1 MRPRHKYDCGGHTG
15 KSYPEKG
22 KENIMALDENNG
34 GSPFTMPVQ
43 PFGGYGNNGLFGGG
57 DGSWLIL
64 WLICM
69 MCGGW
74 GGFGM
79 GGGMWPAMMMGGMGG
94 FGGGWGIDYLYPWL
108 NNSQHISDGFRDQNL
123 QTSIAGLQ
131 NSVTSGFGDVQL
143 GIAGINQNLCQTGN
157 GIINA
162 VNSGFNS
169 AEVAANSRQMANMQ
183 QGFGLQTAMMQGFNA
198 AQAQAADCCCKTQ
211 TGIADLR
218 YTVATEACADRAA
231 VGDALQAVTM
241 QGYQNT
247 NALLTAFKD
256 GVQSIKDEL
265 CADRLDA
272 ERRDNA
278 NLRAELMYARGQA
291 SQVAQTAEL
300 RQSGANQL
308 NQLVSEL
315 RSCPIPAQPVYGNT
329 PIWTRAQNVANN
341 NTCGCPGN
349 NGFVG

>member
-1 MRPRHKYDCGGHTG
+1 
-15 KSYPEKG
+15 
-22 KENIMALDENNG
+22 MALEEN
-34 GSPFTMPVQ
+34 STPFTMPVQ
-43 PFGGYGNNGLFGGG
+43 PMYGYGGNNGGLFGNG
-57 DGSWLIL
+57 DLSWLIL
-64 WLICM
+64 LLL
-69 MCGGW
+69 CGWG

-79 GGGMWPAMMMGGMGG
+79 GGFGMGGMMWPMMMGGMGG

-108 NNSQHISDGFRDQNL
+108 NSSQHISDGFRDQQLNAQISDL
-123 QTSIAGLQ
+123 RGDV
-131 NSVTSGFGDVQL
+131 NRGFGDVQL
-143 GIAGINQNLCQTGN
+143 GISGLGRQVCEAGN
-157 GIINA
+157 GITQA
-162 VNSGFNS
+162 VNSGFS
-169 AEVAANSRQMANMQ
+169 AAEIAANGRQMASMQ

-241 QGYQNT
+241 QGVQNT
-247 NALLTAFKD
+247 NALMTTLRD
-256 GVQSIKDEL
+256 GIQSIKDEL

-329 PIWTRAQNVANN
+329 PIWTCAQNVANN

>member
-1 MRPRHKYDCGGHTG
+1 M
-15 KSYPEKG
+15 S
-22 KENIMALDENNG
+22 LDENNG

-43 PFGGYGNNGLFGGG
+43 PFGGYGNNGLFGG

-79 GGGMWPAMMMGGMGG
+79 GGGMWPAMMMGGMYGADG
-94 FGGGWGIDYLYPWL
+94 FGLYPWL

-123 QTSIAGLQ
+123 QTSIGALQ

-162 VNSGFNS
+162 LNGGFNS
-169 AEVAANSRQMANMQ
+169 AEVAANSRQIANMQ
-183 QGFGLQTAMMQGFNA
+183 QAFAAQTATAQGFN
-198 AQAQAADCCCKTQ
+198 
-211 TGIADLR
+211 GVNSGVADLR

-247 NALLTAFKD
+247 NALLTAVKD
-256 GVQSIKDEL
+256 GIQSIKDEL

-278 NLRAELMYARGQA
+278 NLRQQLAMADLRA
-291 SQVAQTAEL
+291 SQTAQTAEL
-300 RQSGANQL
+300 RQSGATQL
-308 NQLVSEL
+308 NNLVAEL

-329 PIWTRAQNVANN
+329 PIWTCAQNVANN
-341 NTCGCPGN
+341 NGCGCNG

>member
-1 MRPRHKYDCGGHTG
+1 
-15 KSYPEKG
+15 
-22 KENIMALDENNG
+22 MALTDENG
-34 GSPFTMPVQ
+34 GLNVSMPVQ
-43 PFGGYGNNGLFGGG
+43 PFGGYGNNGGLFGG

-79 GGGMWPAMMMGGMGG
+79 GGGMWPMMMGMGG
-94 FGGGWGIDYLYPWL
+94 FGGGWGMDYLYPWL
-108 NNSQHISDGFRDQNL
+108 NNSQNINNGFRDQQL

-143 GIAGINQNLCQTGN
+143 GIAGVNQNICQTGN
-157 GIINA
+157 GIVNA
-162 VNSGFNS
+162 LNNGFNG
-169 AEVAANSRQMANMQ
+169 AEIAANSRQMANMQ
-183 QGFGLQTAMMQGFNA
+183 QAFNAQTATAQGFNA
-198 AQAQAADCCCKTQ
+198 VQGQLAQCCCDNRA
-211 TGIADLR
+211 GLADLR

-247 NALLTAFKD
+247 NSLLTAVRD
-256 GVQSIKDEL
+256 GIQSIKNEL

-291 SQVAQTAEL
+291 DRVAQTADI
-300 RQSGANQL
+300 RASQATTANQL
-308 NQLVSEL
+308 VAEL

-329 PIWTRAQNVANN
+329 PIWTCAQNVANN
-341 NTCGCPGN
+341 NGCGCNGN
-349 NGFVG
+349 LGFAG